1 MKTEEF
7 VSLFPSV
14 ENYEKWKAKWQTQL
28 GQKNFSY
35 ALNYIIANFSKIQLI
50 RAAFMVVNEYHGR
63 KTFNAVT
70 YPKTKFNDT
79 LFWKE
84 SLEKVWLS
92 VSSMSHRHTKHYI
105 IFITIIPKIKAAI
118 ERRRK
123 ERQLKAEGKIK
134 TERDPRED
142 RNSDNQ
148 EIYPVD
154 ELIKQIKELGLNP
167 DSYF

>member
-1 MKTEEF
+1 
-7 VSLFPSV
+7 
-14 ENYEKWKAKWQTQL
+14 
-28 GQKNFSY
+28 
-35 ALNYIIANFSKIQLI
+35 
-50 RAAFMVVNEYHGR
+50 
-63 KTFNAVT
+63 
-70 YPKTKFNDT
+70 
-79 LFWKE
+79 
-84 SLEKVWLS
+84 
-92 VSSMSHRHTKHYI
+92 MSHRHTKHYI